1 MGRGKRPLFAPE
13 LKAEAVRLAKA
24 DDRSTGQRPGALTT
38 PEREELQ
45 RLEMGME
52 REPKKS
58 GGLLAKESKRGEPTR
73 DLGTRRK
80 APISCV
86 LMRT

>member
-1 MGRGKRPLFAPE
+1 MGRRKRPQVAPE

-24 DDRSTGQRPGALTT
+24 DDRSTGQRPGALTM

-52 REPKKS
+52 RESRKKC
-58 GGLLAKESKRGEPTR
+58 GGLLAKESK
-73 DLGTRRK
+73 
-80 APISCV
+80 
-86 LMRT
+86 